1 MYNVEFGPNLG
12 GFANRCSVDVAR
24 LSPEGPLMIAD
35 APRAPLAVYMLADH
49 LDGALAAGEDLIARG
64 GDWRAL
70 ADATLSA
77 ATDTNDAALFASHQR
92 AIAEDVRSFELMLIA
107 RVLKARE
114 HARSLADI
122 DPRFAPIANLFA
134 SGTSLLLDAVQDCAD
149 ARGIDFDTGDCLTAY
164 VRGRGM
170 IAPGASGVTASV
182 QLTIDDNFLVA
193 QRVTLGPLL
202 DMVAAFLDAL
212 DSQYDLFVEPPRG
225 KERLR
230 GSIVGLDTSESMALN

>member
-1 MYNVEFGPNLG
+1 
-12 GFANRCSVDVAR
+12 
-24 LSPEGPLMIAD
+24 MIAD

-64 GDWRAL
+64 LDWRAL
-70 ADATLSA
+70 ADAAGDEISSA
-77 ATDTNDAALFASHQR
+77 ATTTDNPALFVSQQR
-92 AIAEDVRSFELMLIA
+92 AIAEQVRSFELMLIA

-134 SGTSLLLDAVQDCAD
+134 SGTSILLDAVQDCGD
-149 ARGIDFDTGDCLTAY
+149 ARGIDFDTGDSLTAY

-202 DMVAAFLDAL
+202 DMAAAFLDAL

-225 KERLR
+225 KERVR
-230 GSIVGLDTSESMALN
+230 GSIVGLDARESMALN

>member
-1 MYNVEFGPNLG
+1 
-12 GFANRCSVDVAR
+12 
-24 LSPEGPLMIAD
+24 MIAY

-64 GDWRAL
+64 TDWRTL
-70 ADATLSA
+70 ADAVVDDIASE
-77 ATDTNDAALFASHQR
+77 ATPKDSPAHFASQQR
-92 AIAEDVRSFELMLIA
+92 TIAEDVRTFELMLIA
-107 RVLKARE
+107 RVLQARE

-122 DPRFAPIANLFA
+122 DTRFAPIANLFA

-225 KERLR
+225 KERVR
-230 GSIVGLDTSESMALN
+230 GSIVGLDTSESMTLS

>member
-1 MYNVEFGPNLG
+1 
-12 GFANRCSVDVAR
+12 
-24 LSPEGPLMIAD
+24 MIAD

-64 GDWRAL
+64 CDWRTL
-70 ADATLSA
+70 ADAVGDDTLEA
-77 ATDTNDAALFASHQR
+77 ATHTDGPALFASRQR

-114 HARSLADI
+114 HAHSLADI
-122 DPRFAPIANLFA
+122 DTRFAPIANLFA
-134 SGTSLLLDAVQDCAD
+134 SATAILLDAVADCGD
-149 ARGIDFDTGDCLTAY
+149 ARGIDFDTGDSLTAY

-202 DMVAAFLDAL
+202 DMAAAFLDAL

-225 KERLR
+225 KERVR
-230 GSIVGLDTSESMALN
+230 VSMSDLDIGESMALN

>member
-1 MYNVEFGPNLG
+1 
-12 GFANRCSVDVAR
+12 
-24 LSPEGPLMIAD
+24 MIAD
-35 APRAPLAVYMLADH
+35 APSAPLAVYMLADH

-64 GDWRAL
+64 TDWRTL
-70 ADATLSA
+70 ADAA
-77 ATDTNDAALFASHQR
+77 ADDVGASEATPTTDSPAQFASQQR
-92 AIAEDVRSFELMLIA
+92 TIAEDVRTFELMLIA

-114 HARSLADI
+114 HARSLADV
-122 DPRFAPIANLFA
+122 DPRFAPIAKLFA

-225 KERLR
+225 KERVR
-230 GSIVGLDTSESMALN
+230 GSIVGLETSESMTLN